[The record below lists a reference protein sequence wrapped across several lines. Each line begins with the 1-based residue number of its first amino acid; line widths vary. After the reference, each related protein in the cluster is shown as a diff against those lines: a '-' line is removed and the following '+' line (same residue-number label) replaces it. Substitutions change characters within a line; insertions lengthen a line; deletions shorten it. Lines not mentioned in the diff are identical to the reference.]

1 MFRVEKISASN
12 QTNNIKTAPVCKI
25 VQAAAEETNGLCGT
39 SKERGQVG
47 QQGVCW
53 SGWISLFG
61 DKCLFCLTFN
71 RETSPDAFNLRLKSL
86 YVPFPKKTSFVILEL
101 EEPSGKCFRFVFS
114 PTFSNKEKKIFTKQH
129 PEFTVRQDTHHSEWI
144 LSVKWK
150 SCSCP
155 SACRE
160 ENRGSS
166 PWGPLQQRGFLT
178 RCTLSLKRT
187 QNTQGSLLT
196 KPTALRGLTLGN
208 PSWNEAP
215 FYWKDRAFFLF
226 SPHFPLKRTTESLE
240 ITPVVAQSKNPTYS
254 DTCQHL
260 ISFHS
265 VSHSNTPCWF

>member
-1 MFRVEKISASN
+1 MKWHRLQLRRLMACVAPLRREVRWANRGPADLDGLVCLVINVFSVSLWTEK
-12 QTNNIKTAPVCKI
+12 
-25 VQAAAEETNGLCGT
+25 QALMLS
-39 SKERGQVG
+39 SK
-47 QQGVCW
+47 
-53 SGWISLFG
+53 
-61 DKCLFCLTFN
+61 D
-71 RETSPDAFNLRLKSL
+71 

-101 EEPSGKCFRFVFS
+101 EEPSGKCASSFRFVLN
-114 PTFSNKEKKIFTKQH
+114 PTFNNKAKQN
-129 PEFTVRQDTHHSEWI
+129 PDYTVRQDTHHSEWI

-196 KPTALRGLTLGN
+196 KPTALRGLTSGN

-215 FYWKDRAFFLF
+215 FYWKDWTFFLF

-240 ITPVVAQSKNPTYS
+240 ITPVVAQSKKPTYWDS
-254 DTCQHL
+254 CQHI
-260 ISFHS
+260 ISFDS